1 MNWRIAIF
9 GSGLSGQAARRLA
22 SSRGYEVRVFDEAGG
37 GDADTFEASQLDQ
50 FDRFVFSPGFAASHP
65 WRNLAQQSGKP
76 VQSELGFAAEFWKGR
91 IIGVTGTNGKSTLT
105 RFLAEALQ
113 RAGKAAVVAGNI
125 GKPLSDVVLDFDNSE
140 SSHAV
145 CEISSFQAEL
155 PLGLELN
162 ALLWT
167 NFAEDHL
174 DRYENMTD
182 YFLAKAELFKCLKP
196 EAICIIGPELVP
208 WLDLFKKPIGRAVI
222 AFEDST
228 LTSRL
233 HPDSV
238 LSRLPYSEDFALAA
252 EYWWLTGE
260 EEEALLAAA
269 DGFTLAPHRLDI
281 VAEKNGVTYW
291 NDSKS
296 TNFHS
301 ALTALKAVPQ
311 PILWIGGGRIKGG
324 DLEAF
329 AREVSSQV
337 FAAVLYGEVAARMEQ
352 ALAGEVEIVRA
363 VPCFVQ
369 AVQLACE
376 LASASAPCHVLL
388 SPGFSSFDQ
397 FDSYKARGKSF
408 NSIVLGL

>member
-1 MNWRIAIF
+1 MNLRTAIF
-9 GSGLSGQAARRLA
+9 GAGLSGLAARRLA
-22 SSRGYEVRVFDEAGG
+22 IAEGHEVKVFDEAGQ
-37 GDADTFEASQLDQ
+37 GDADSFTAGQVNA

-65 WRNLAQQSGKP
+65 WRLLAEESGKP
-76 VQSELGFAAEFWKGR
+76 VQSELSFAAGYWKGR

-105 RFLAEALQ
+105 RFLTKALQ
-113 RAGKAAVVAGNI
+113 RAGKKATVAGNI
-125 GKPLSDVVLDFDNSE
+125 GQPLSDVVLDFDNTE
-140 SSHAV
+140 SSYAV

-155 PLGLELN
+155 ADGLELD

-182 YFLAKAELFKCLKP
+182 YFLAKAALFNCLKKD
-196 EAICIIGPELVP
+196 AVCIIGPQVVH
-208 WLDLFKKPIGRAVI
+208 WLDLFKKPFGRAVI
-222 AFEDST
+222 AFEDSS

-233 HPDSV
+233 KPGSV
-238 LSRLPYSEDFALAA
+238 LSRLPYSEDFSLAA

-260 EEEALLAAA
+260 DEEVLLAAA
-269 DGFTLAPHRLDI
+269 DEFTLAAHRLDV

-301 ALTALKAVPQ
+301 ALAALKAVPR
-311 PILWIGGGRIKGG
+311 PIIWIGGGRIKGG
-324 DLEAF
+324 DLEKF
-329 AREVSSQV
+329 AQEVSSHIH
-337 FAAVLYGEVAARMEQ
+337 AAVLYGEAATRMEQ
-352 ALAGEVEIVRA
+352 GLTHEVETVLY
-363 VPCFVQ
+363 VPCFEQ
-369 AVQLACE
+369 AVQAACE
-376 LASASAPCHVLL
+376 LAAKSAPCNLLL

-397 FDSYKARGKSF
+397 FDSYEARGKSF